1 MSIPRFAVGDHVA
14 FDGIPGWTGTI
25 VYIESF
31 SGNYAIRRDDGRTG
45 GGRNG
50 EYRVSQFSPHLRLLA
65 RKIRAI
71 DEPPQR
77 YGPYIPHAKALP

>member
-1 MSIPRFAVGDHVA
+1 MSSHRFAVGDRVA
-14 FDGIPGWTGTI
+14 FDRIPRWTGTV
-25 VYIESF
+25 VYIEAF
-31 SGNYAIRRDDGRTG
+31 SGNYAIRRDDGYPG

-50 EYRVSQFSPHLRLLA
+50 EYRVAQTHLRLLE
-65 RKIRAI
+65 RKSRAI